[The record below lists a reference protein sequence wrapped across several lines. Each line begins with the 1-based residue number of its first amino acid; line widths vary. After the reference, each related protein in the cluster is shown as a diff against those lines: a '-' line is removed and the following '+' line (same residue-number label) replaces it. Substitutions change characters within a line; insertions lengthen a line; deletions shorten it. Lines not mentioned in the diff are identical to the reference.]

1 MGKFPHIADF
11 ILNPSPTVI
20 EQFPTKNWE
29 STNGVILSSPEKIL
43 QKGGAALAFYY
54 FLSLRIVIQKDFD
67 NPPKYYSL

>member
-20 EQFPTKNWE
+20 EQFPTTNWE
-29 STNGVILSSPEKIL
+29 STNGAILSSPEKIPT
-43 QKGGAALAFYY
+43 KRGAFYY

-67 NPPKYYSL
+67 NPRRE

>member
-29 STNGVILSSPEKIL
+29 STNGAILSSPEKIS
-43 QKGGAALAFYY
+43 QKGGRS
-54 FLSLRIVIQKDFD
+54 LSILLFFIFENCHTKGF
-67 NPPKYYSL
+67 